1 MRIPPYWTKG
11 HYSAEDVH
19 GKKQSFSA
27 WGWSFDSLA
36 AAKEDGAKRAR
47 RIHDY
52 VTSKQKPDTYDYLEH
67 PLREE
72 IVESI
77 EHESNPT
84 SVITRNR
91 YGALILN
98 CECVCFVDIDFPVP
112 KPLGLWAAICRL
124 FSGGKKVTC
133 QQNGRDAIIQ
143 GVTDWSAQNPDRS
156 FRLYQT
162 AAGLRLLF
170 TDRTYDPVSPEV
182 SDLFNTLGSDA
193 LYQKLTIKQACFRAR
208 LTPKPWRC
216 GCQRP
221 PSDYPRESTEK
232 KQRFARWLQAYESK
246 SKAYEIC
253 RLIQTFG
260 MDAQDQIIRNVI
272 AAHDKHACSNT
283 GKPLA

>member
-27 WGWSFDSLA
+27 WGWSFDSRA
-36 AAKEDGAKRAR
+36 AAAQDGAARAR
-47 RIHDY
+47 RIYDY
-52 VTSKQKPDTYDYLEH
+52 VVNRQKPESYDYQEH

-77 EHESNPT
+77 DHGSNQT
-84 SVITRNR
+84 AMITRNR

-98 CECVCFVDIDFPVP
+98 CASVCFVDIDFPVP
-112 KPLGLWAAICRL
+112 KPVGLWTMICRV
-124 FSGGKKVTC
+124 FSSEKNDTRR
-133 QQNGRDAIIQ
+133 QDGRDATIKE
-143 GVTDWSAQNPDRS
+143 VTDWSGQNPDRS

-170 TDRTYDPVSPEV
+170 TDRTYDPVSSEV
-182 SDLFNTLGSDA
+182 SDLFNVLGSDT
-193 LYQKLTIKQACFRAR
+193 LYKKLTHNQACFRAR

-221 PSDYPRESTEK
+221 PSEYPRESTEK
-232 KQRFARWLQAYESK
+232 EQSYTRWLQAYESK
-246 SKAYEIC
+246 SKAFGIC

-260 MDAQDQIIRNVI
+260 TDAQDEVICDVI
-272 AAHDKHACSNT
+272 ARHDEYACCNT
-283 GKPLA
+283 GRPLA

>member
-19 GKKQSFSA
+19 GKKQKFSA
-27 WGWSFDSLA
+27 WGWSFDSPEA
-36 AAKEDGAKRAR
+36 AQEDGAARAR
-47 RIHDY
+47 RIFDY
-52 VTSKQKPDTYDYLEH
+52 VTNQQKPDTYDYLEH

-77 EHESNPT
+77 ENGSKQT
-84 SVITRNR
+84 AVITRNR

-98 CECVCFVDIDFPVP
+98 CVSVCFVDIDFPVP
-112 KPLGLWAAICRL
+112 KPLGFWAGI
-124 FSGGKKVTC
+124 FSIFSSKKTETPEDT
-133 QQNGRDAIIQ
+133 QGDAIKQ
-143 GVTDWSAQNPDRS
+143 VTDWSGQNPNRS

-170 TDRTYDPVSPEV
+170 TDRTYDPVSSEV
-182 SDLFNTLGSDA
+182 GDLFQTLGSDS
-193 LYQKLTIKQACFRAR
+193 LYQKLTLKQACFRAR

-216 GCQRP
+216 GCKRP
-221 PSDYPRESTEK
+221 PYDYPRESTEK
-232 KQRFARWLQAYESK
+232 EQIYARWLQTYESK
-246 SKAYEIC
+246 SQAYGIC

-260 MDAQDQIIRNVI
+260 VDTQDEIIRDVI
-272 AAHDKHACSNT
+272 KKHDTYACSNS